1 MPLARK
7 LNTFDATMIVMGGIV
22 GSGIFMN
29 PYVVAQRVHTPLLI
43 LGVWL
48 LGGAVALAGAFVY
61 AALAAAN
68 GSVGGQ
74 YAYLRDGWHPSVA
87 FLYGWCLLVVIQT
100 GGMAAVAVTFA
111 HYLIEM
117 TNIPLA
123 PGLIAALTLI
133 ALGAVNIVGVRA
145 GSTTQNVLMAL
156 KIVAIAVL
164 VAAGF
169 LAPHA
174 IAAHPGEPS
183 SAASIASAMTPV
195 LFAYG
200 GWQTAGFLSGEM
212 KNPNRDLPRGVIMG
226 VSGVVLLYLAVNWV
240 CVRALGPDGLAHT
253 PTPASAVMRLTF
265 GDAGGRLMAAGIA
278 ISTLGF
284 LSQGMLTAPRI
295 YYAMACDG
303 VFFRQIGALHPRTQA
318 PAAAIALQAVLA
330 VVIAFSGSYD
340 RILNYVVSIDFI
352 FFGLTGLA
360 AIRLKTGNTAAALF
374 FTAIC
379 WITVVATIA
388 KDPGTSSIGLCLLAA
403 GVPVYWLWTRKG
415 RSSEA

>member
-1 MPLARK
+1 
-7 LNTFDATMIVMGGIV
+7 MIVMGGIV

-48 LGGAVALAGAFVY
+48 LGGAVAMAGAFVY
-61 AALAAAN
+61 ADLAAVN
-68 GSVGGQ
+68 TSVGGQ

-87 FLYGWCLLVVIQT
+87 FLYGWCLLLVIQT

-111 HYLIEM
+111 NYLIEM
-117 TNIPLA
+117 TGLNLSPA
-123 PGLIAALTLI
+123 LIAAVTLV
-133 ALGAVNIVGVRA
+133 ALGAINIVGVRA

-169 LAPHA
+169 IAPHGAA
-174 IAAHPGEPS
+174 IHPAEAS
-183 SAASIASAMTPV
+183 SMGSIASAMTPV

-200 GWQTAGFLSGEM
+200 GWQTASFLSGEM

-226 VSGVVLLYLAVNWV
+226 VSGVVVLYLAVNWV

-253 PTPASAVMRLTF
+253 PTPASAVMRLAF
-265 GDAGGRLMAAGIA
+265 GAAGGKTMAAGIA
-278 ISTLGF
+278 ISTVGF

-295 YYAMACDG
+295 YYAMARDG
-303 VFFRQIGALHPRTQA
+303 VFFRRIGMLNPRTQA

-330 VVIAFSGSYD
+330 MAIAFSGRYD
-340 RILNYVVSIDFI
+340 QILNYVVSIDFI
-352 FFGLTGLA
+352 FFGLTGAA
-360 AIRLKTGNTAAALF
+360 AIRMKTGHRAAAVF
-374 FTAIC
+374 FVAIC
-379 WITVVATIA
+379 WITVLATIA
-388 KDPGTSSIGLCLLAA
+388 KDPGTSSIGLGLLAA
-403 GVPVYWLWTRKG
+403 GVPVYWLWTAKRP
-415 RSSEA
+415 